1 MKIVE
6 YVPVESKAASFHKV
20 PHEDYTNHL
29 VKQKAL
35 IASEIE
41 TTSPS
46 LLIQTL
52 QGKKKNYETYNR
64 SARVLFLNKYLSS
77 NIKQV

>member
-52 QGKKKNYETYNR
+52 QGKKTINR
-64 SARVLFLNKYLSS
+64 DKLHLNKYDRTEGDS
-77 NIKQV
+77 NGTLL

>member
-52 QGKKKNYETYNR
+52 QGKKNN
-64 SARVLFLNKYLSS
+64 
-77 NIKQV
+77 

>member
-1 MKIVE
+1 MRGLDASDRGTRLKIVE

-41 TTSPS
+41 TTSSS

-52 QGKKKNYETYNR
+52 QGKKNPINR
-64 SARVLFLNKYLSS
+64 DNLH
-77 NIKQV
+77 